1 MLTELNNSLYHIVT
15 QTQANAHVL
24 GYVLAVIWFFYVLS
38 LINRNILLLGIIPRN
53 LLGLPGIVFA
63 PLLHAD
69 FNHIFFNSI
78 PLVVL
83 SNFLLISGLDYFLY
97 ATFFIGIV
105 SGILLWLFGK
115 PGIHLGASG
124 LITGF
129 WGLLVVDIY
138 QQGTFTA
145 IILGIISLYYF
156 AGIFFGIFPT
166 QKGVSWEGHLFGLVA
181 GILFACL
188 PTLTPYF

>member
-1 MLTELNNSLYHIVT
+1 MHEVDMTRCLL
-15 QTQANAHVL
+15 
-24 GYVLAVIWFFYVLS
+24 LS
-38 LINRNILLLGIIPRN
+38 LAEWRDSQPS
-53 LLGLPGIVFA
+53 A
-63 PLLHAD
+63 PQEVRTVHLDVGEFTCVEPDALVTTYAAAVGGTWLERSSLA
-69 FNHIFFNSI
+69 INSI